1 MLEVLIA
8 GARDPRRLAE
18 LARGRMKTKRAA
30 LVEALSGRFD
40 EHHAEIARMLL
51 DQIDGLSATIDQLT
65 TRAELLLQTLLA
77 ARAGDP
83 RTGGG
88 GRAVHAPGSCAAPPA
103 RPPPGPP
110 RAPSRPPPR
119 RLSGP
124 TAPRPIVAA
133 TGCPPHNASTRS
145 PVSARWRR
153 RSSSPK
159 SGST

>member
-1 MLEVLIA
+1 
-8 GARDPRRLAE
+8 
-18 LARGRMKTKRAA
+18 MKTKRAA

-83 RTGGG
+83 RTGGAG
-88 GRAVHAPGSCAAPPA
+88 SAVHAQGSCDPRPAPT
-103 RPPPGPP
+103 
-110 RAPSRPPPR
+110 RATEVPVEA
-119 RLSGP
+119 P
-124 TAPRPIVAA
+124 TEASVRADAPRPIVAA